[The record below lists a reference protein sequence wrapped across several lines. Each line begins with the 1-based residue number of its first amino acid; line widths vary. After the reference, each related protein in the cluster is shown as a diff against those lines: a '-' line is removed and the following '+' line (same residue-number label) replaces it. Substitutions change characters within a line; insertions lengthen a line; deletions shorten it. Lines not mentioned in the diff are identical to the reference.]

1 MLADT
6 IEKHVKSKRFGG
18 VSISSVLA
26 RRGNT
31 GVDLRWYNQ
40 DESKQLNQAQKDELI
55 LWQTSEEGKTIIK
68 ANKNQL
74 KAEHNAK
81 KRKSE
86 EEGGNSNKSGGG
98 GDDKK
103 TESKADKAQADK
115 AQADKAQAD
124 KAQVDK
130 AKDDKAT
137 DDKAEK
143 TLQKKYQAA
152 VVKASKKLVASSIE
166 VERAE
171 CTAADLSL
179 EAATKRRGDD
189 STKISAT
196 SVIQEDDAVA
206 REEFTQKQTQIKL
219 STAKSKI
226 N

>member
-115 AQADKAQAD
+115 AQ
-124 KAQVDK
+124 VDK